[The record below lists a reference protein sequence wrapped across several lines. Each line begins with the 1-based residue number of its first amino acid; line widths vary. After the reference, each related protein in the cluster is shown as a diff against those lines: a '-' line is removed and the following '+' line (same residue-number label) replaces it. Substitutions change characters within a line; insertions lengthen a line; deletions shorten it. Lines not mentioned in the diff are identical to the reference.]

1 MDYTTDDIARAR
13 AYITGTLRPG
23 ELLAQLAEECAELSK
38 AALKIRRALEGVNP
52 TPMTLAET
60 VEAAREEV
68 ADVWLL
74 VQLLELD
81 ASRDEIENTMRRK
94 LLRWEG
100 RLKEV
105 NDDPGND

>member
-1 MDYTTDDIARAR
+1 MDYTAEDIARAR

-23 ELLAQLAEECAELSK
+23 ELLAQLAEEGAELSK

-52 TPMTLAET
+52 TPMTLAEA

-81 ASRDEIENTMRRK
+81 TSREEIEDTMRRK

-100 RLKEV
+100 RLKEKEER
-105 NDDPGND
+105 PC